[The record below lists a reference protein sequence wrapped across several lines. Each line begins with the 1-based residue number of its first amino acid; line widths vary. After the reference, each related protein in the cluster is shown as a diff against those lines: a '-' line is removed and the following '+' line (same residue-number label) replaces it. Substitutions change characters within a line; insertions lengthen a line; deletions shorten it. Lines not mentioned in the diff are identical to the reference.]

1 MVPGRGRG
9 KEAACIVAA
18 RGGVLGAWQDAP
30 DVGAAGLLEDG
41 CMASLPFNDEVVRT
55 LAAILTE
62 TGLTEIEI
70 EGKEGRIRVARTP
83 AAVTASVPAAAAPV
97 ATPVAAAVPTATPA
111 ADEAQHPGAV
121 TSPMVGIAYLAPE
134 PGAAPFVAVGQAVS
148 AGQTVMLIEA
158 MKTFNQIKAPRSGTV
173 ARVLVAAGSPVEFG
187 QPLMIIE

>member
-1 MVPGRGRG
+1 
-9 KEAACIVAA
+9 
-18 RGGVLGAWQDAP
+18 
-30 DVGAAGLLEDG
+30 
-41 CMASLPFNDEVVRT
+41 MASLPFNDEVVRT

-70 EGKEGRIRVARTP
+70 EGTEGRIRVVRTP
-83 AAVTASVPAAAAPV
+83 AAVSAAVPVAVQAAAPV
-97 ATPVAAAVPTATPA
+97 AAAAAPA

-134 PGAAPFVAVGQAVS
+134 PGAAAFVAVGQTVS

-158 MKTFNQIKAPRSGTV
+158 MKTFNQIKAPKSGTV